1 MMHKYTLIIKKL
13 MPGADRALI
22 EKRWMQEAEE
32 APHYGELK
40 SVEVGE
46 SIAYL
51 RIETDCEI
59 TALAMDRVVYE
70 GML

>member
-1 MMHKYTLIIKKL
+1 MTHEYTLIIKNL
-13 MPGADRALI
+13 IPGADRALI
-22 EKRWMQEAEE
+22 EKRWMQETE